1 MSVLPHGA
9 EPITRQADLLLIL
22 HAVVR
27 IRMILSLGLVAYSGL
42 SALVPLFFILRP
54 LASPV
59 IVSRFLPPML
69 LWTAEAIVCPTS
81 DHPIY
86 AVQWEWTICLCVVG
100 GVLVKKQFGENSF
113 AFGCRIILNYTWSF
127 FFSLS
132 PGCSSWITFS
142 FWLFVLVWDR
152 SPWMM
157 IND

>member
-86 AVQWEWTICLCVVG
+86 AVQ
-100 GVLVKKQFGENSF
+100 
-113 AFGCRIILNYTWSF
+113 
-127 FFSLS
+127 
-132 PGCSSWITFS
+132 
-142 FWLFVLVWDR
+142 
-152 SPWMM
+152 
-157 IND
+157 